1 MGYRACRHCTGR
13 EGKAGTGASQRY
25 QDPGG
30 KYMECDTGNGR
41 VFNRIL
47 LDSAEQV
54 LDKSCINGVLFK
66 K

>member
-1 MGYRACRHCTGR
+1 MQITKFA
-13 EGKAGTGASQRY
+13 EIIEVELS
-25 QDPGG
+25 
-30 KYMECDTGNGR
+30 EDTGR